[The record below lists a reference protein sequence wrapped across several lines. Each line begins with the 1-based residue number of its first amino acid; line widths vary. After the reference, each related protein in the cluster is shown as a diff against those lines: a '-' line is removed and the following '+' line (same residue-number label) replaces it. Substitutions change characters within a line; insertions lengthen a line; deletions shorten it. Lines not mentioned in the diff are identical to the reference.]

1 MSLSVIALAMRRRLW
16 FAGWATLC
24 LIKVSVVC
32 AEPATITLTAPKPR
46 QVVQRVG
53 FDRMA
58 TAAAQQKPG
67 GAALGF
73 ADISVRGDLP
83 EGTERATWEYRV
95 VPARE
100 GAGAGTDWT
109 KLDIRVTEATFA
121 TTARVLA
128 GGWYRL
134 EIRGRVDLDVVARG
148 AVEPIGVGE
157 VFVVAGQSYATNCND
172 ERFQVADADERVVA
186 FDSAKETWNVAH
198 DPQPAPDGSDGG
210 SIWPPLGDALQK
222 EFGVPIGFAN
232 VAVGATSSAQ
242 WMPEG
247 MLHPRLVQAG
257 KTLGRFRAVLWQQGE
272 SDVIAKTTAET
283 YIANLQTIRESAAKA
298 WGFEPP
304 WLLAKSTLHPT
315 VYNDPAGEGRIR
327 GAIDE
332 LLKRPGFRAGPDTDT
347 LTGENRGD
355 AKSRRHFS
363 GIGQRRAAEMWFAV
377 LKRELATATPRDT
390 EASITRSTQALF
402 VSNDGLFRRYRI
414 PSLLV
419 SKKGTLLAICEGRV
433 DGGGLTGNIDLV
445 LRRSFDAGRT
455 WQPLQKIADLGDDTA
470 GNPCPVV
477 DRETGTI
484 WLPCTR
490 SPGRFNETQIVAG
503 QSSGPTTVWVTRSDD
518 DGATWSEPRDISAA
532 ARRTDWGW
540 YGTGPGIGIQLANGR
555 MLIPS
560 YHTEPGSGMYRSHA
574 IFSDD
579 HGATWKLGETV
590 GEHTAECQAIERR
603 DGVVVLNMRGTNKQF
618 FRSFAL
624 SRDGGQSWS
633 EPQLDRQL
641 SEPACQASLLK
652 MPTDGRAE
660 SPSDWLFCNP
670 PGSTRRNLT
679 LRVSRDEGQ
688 SWPIAKSLDA
698 GPTEYSSLAWLPDG
712 QIGLLYELSR
722 AGQTYR
728 PELHF
733 ARIPTG
739 WLTDIDAIE
748 PFVPSSNS
756 R

>member
-1 MSLSVIALAMRRRLW
+1 MKLVIRFSDLRNTFLIAW
-16 FAGWATLC
+16 FAAFFLTGDT
-24 LIKVSVVC
+24 VVG
-32 AEPATITLTAPKPR
+32 AEPAAIALTAPKPN

-53 FDRMA
+53 FDPVPA
-58 TAAAQQKPG
+58 VQQKPG

-73 ADISVRGDLP
+73 ADVVVRGDLP
-83 EGTERATWEYRV
+83 KGTERAMWEYRI
-95 VPARE
+95 VPSKETTGR
-100 GAGAGTDWT
+100 GADWT
-109 KLDIRVTEATFA
+109 KLEIRATDANFEA
-121 TTARVLA
+121 TARVPA

-134 EIRGRVDLDVVARG
+134 EIRGRANDDVVASG

-172 ERFQVADADERVVA
+172 ERFMVADPHGRVVA
-186 FDSAKETWNVAH
+186 FDSAKETWAVAN
-198 DPQPAPDGSDGG
+198 DPQPVPDGSEGG
-210 SIWPPLGDALQK
+210 SIWPPLGDALLK

-232 VAVGATSSAQ
+232 VAFGGTSSMQ
-242 WMPEG
+242 WMPDG
-247 MLHPRLVQAG
+247 KLHPRLVQAG
-257 KTLGRFRAVLWQQGE
+257 KSVGRFRAVLWQQGE

-283 YIANLQTIRESAAKA
+283 YIANLKTIRETAARV
-298 WGFEPP
+298 GGGEPP

-315 VYNDPAGEGRIR
+315 VYNNPEGEGRIR

-332 LLKRPGFRAGPDTDT
+332 LVKLPGFRAGPDTDT

-377 LKRELATATPRDT
+377 LKRELTTPPRDT
-390 EASITRSTQALF
+390 VMSGTRSTLALF
-402 VSNDGLFRRYRI
+402 VSKDGSFKRYRI

-419 SKKGTLLAICEGRV
+419 TKKGTLLAICEGRV

-445 LRRSFDAGRT
+445 LRRSLDSGHT
-455 WQPLQKIADLGDDTA
+455 WQPLQKIADLGDDTL

-477 DRETGTI
+477 DRETGSI
-484 WLPCTR
+484 WLPFTR
-490 SPGRFNETQIVAG
+490 SPGKFNETQIVAG
-503 QSSGPTTVWVTRSDD
+503 QSSGPTTVWVTRSED
-518 DGATWSEPRDISAA
+518 DGATWSEPRDISATT
-532 ARRTDWGW
+532 RQEKWGW

-555 MLIPS
+555 LLIPS

-603 DGVVVLNMRGTNKQF
+603 DGAVVLNMRGTNKQF
-618 FRSFAL
+618 FRSIAI
-624 SRDGGQSWS
+624 SRDGGQTWS
-633 EPQLDRQL
+633 EPQLDRTL
-641 SEPACQASLLK
+641 PEPACQASLLSR
-652 MPTDGRAE
+652 PDPGEREAV
-660 SPSDWLFCNP
+660 WLFCNP
-670 PGSTRRNLT
+670 PGTTRRNLT

-688 SWPIAKSLDA
+688 SWPIAKLIDA

-733 ARIPTG
+733 ARIPTS
-739 WLTDIDAIE
+739 WLADSASG
-748 PFVPSSNS
+748 PFVPSTAAPSGK
-756 R
+756 